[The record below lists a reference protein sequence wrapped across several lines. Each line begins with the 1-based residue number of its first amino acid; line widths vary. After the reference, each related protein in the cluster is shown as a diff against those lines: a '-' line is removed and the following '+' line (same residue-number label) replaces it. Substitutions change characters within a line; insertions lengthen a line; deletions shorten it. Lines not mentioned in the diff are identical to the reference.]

1 MDMKTIGIVVVVV
14 AVGFT
19 IYMEVQKRTTF
30 AKLEAYLREG
40 DLNNYLKVLN
50 RPLTS
55 VLYPKY
61 NVLFMRLNAALAMD
75 DVEAS
80 ERIIRE
86 MGSLKMSEEQT
97 LALAAKAFS
106 FYVEIGDEPHAREVL
121 SYLEEHGDREAARAD
136 RRTYDVF
143 LKGSYA
149 YIDEMER
156 ALSGGGLAWKRP
168 CSARCSRFSTRTR
181 VTRGAPRP
189 IASALSGRSQQPCL
203 TSREESRRFIC

>member
-1 MDMKTIGIVVVVV
+1 MDIKTIGFVVVVV
-14 AVGFT
+14 AVAFT
-19 IYMEVQKRTTF
+19 IYLEVQKRTTF

-40 DLNNYLKVLN
+40 DLDNYDKVLD

-61 NVLFMRLNAALAMD
+61 NVLFMRLNATLAMD

-80 ERIIRE
+80 ARIIRE
-86 MGSLKMSEEQT
+86 MGSLKMTEEQA
-97 LALAAKAFS
+97 LALAAKAFA
-106 FYVEIGDEPHAREVL
+106 FYVEAEDEPHAREVL
-121 SYLEEHGDREAARAD
+121 TYLEEHGDRESARTN

-156 ALSGGGLAWKRP
+156 ALPEVAGMEEALLCQMLSVQYENKGDEGRAASYRERAERTLAAAMSDK
-168 CSARCSRFSTRTR
+168 
-181 VTRGAPRP
+181 
-189 IASALSGRSQQPCL
+189 
-203 TSREESRRFIC
+203 